1 MCTTTYTE
9 PFAPQQMA
17 LIYVLRI
24 AGMILEQV
32 SMQNHKI
39 LRV

>member
-1 MCTTTYTE
+1 
-9 PFAPQQMA
+9 MA